1 MKFSNSKNLYP
12 MKVMVLLTHVV
23 GEDYSLKESSSL
35 SVWNVDVPFLY
46 AFLLKNHCSAIN
58 KCDIIPRMNKIK
70 ELLTIM
76 LRLMLKVKQKSKRA
90 SR

>member
-1 MKFSNSKNLYP
+1 
-12 MKVMVLLTHVV
+12 MVLLTHVV

-35 SVWNVDVPFLY
+35 SVWNVFLY

-76 LRLMLKVKQKSKRA
+76 LRLMLKVKQKLPQWLTMVKKSV
-90 SR
+90 

>member
-1 MKFSNSKNLYP
+1 

-35 SVWNVDVPFLY
+35 SVWNVFLY

-70 ELLTIM
+70 EIIM
-76 LRLMLKVKQKSKRA
+76 LLLCCYAVNYYA
-90 SR
+90 